1 MMTEKLKETLE
12 RTSKALCCHLEVL
25 VEEVEKADGH
35 VKDHMTIDGIKDCVK
50 ALKDIKKIES
60 MDGDAEAPKQPAA
73 SAAVAK

>member
-1 MMTEKLKETLE
+1 MMTEMKETLE
-12 RTSKALCCHLEVL
+12 RTSKALCRHLEVL
-25 VEEVEKADGH
+25 VEEVEKVDGH

-60 MDGDAEAPKQPAA
+60 MDGNADAAKQPAA

>member
-1 MMTEKLKETLE
+1 MMTEMKETLE
-12 RTSKALCCHLEVL
+12 RASKALCRHLEVL
-25 VEEVEKADGH
+25 VEEVEKVDGH

-60 MDGDAEAPKQPAA
+60 MDGTKQPAA